1 MVVIEH
7 KLKNRDSSQPKNRLV
22 IAIMLNVL
30 IVVLQIFYG
39 FLSNSISLL
48 TDALHN
54 LQDVVSLIIALVAVV
69 VVQKLP
75 TKEMTFGFVRSE
87 ALAGF
92 VNSLFLMVAVFVILF
107 FAVSRLFNPQ
117 EIEGLYV
124 IIFGLIGFV
133 INFISAKIL
142 VNHHHHDHDD
152 HNHHED
158 LNIKAAYLHLLSDA
172 GISLGVFVGGL
183 LIYLYQIYWVDP
195 LFAIVFSLYIL
206 KENFSVMKK
215 SYKILMEA
223 VPEHLSLE
231 EILKD
236 LKAEFSQIKE
246 VHDIHVWSLSSKDI
260 YMSAHIVVD
269 ETTMREFDKLL
280 QQLENFFKQ
289 RGIDHITIQPETSCF
304 KCEIYH

>member
-1 MVVIEH
+1 MIVVEH
-7 KLKNRDSSQPKNRLV
+7 KLKNRDSSQSKNRLV
-22 IAIMLNVL
+22 VAILLNII
-30 IVVLQIFYG
+30 IVTLQILYG

-48 TDALHN
+48 TDAIHN
-54 LQDVVSLIIALVAVV
+54 LQDVVSLIVALIAVL

-92 VNSLFLMVAVFVILF
+92 VNSIFLMVAVFIVIF
-107 FAVSRLFNPQ
+107 FAINRLFNPQ
-117 EIEGLYV
+117 EIEGIYV
-124 IIFGLIGFV
+124 VVFGLFGFL
-133 INFISAKIL
+133 INFVSAKIL
-142 VNHHHHDHDD
+142 VHHHNQDEHHDND
-152 HNHHED
+152 HQD

-183 LIYLYQIYWVDP
+183 LIYLYQLYWVDP
-195 LFAIVFSLYIL
+195 IFAIIFSLYIL

-215 SYKILMEA
+215 SYRILMEA
-223 VPEHLSLE
+223 VPEHLSIE

-236 LKAEFSQIKE
+236 LQVEFKQIRE

-260 YMSAHIVVD
+260 YVSAHIVID
-269 ETTMREFDKLL
+269 EVTMREYDKLL
-280 QQLENFFKQ
+280 KQLELFFKQ
-289 RGIDHITIQPETSCF
+289 RGIEHITIQPETSCF

>member
-1 MVVIEH
+1 MIVVEH
-7 KLKNRDSSQPKNRLV
+7 KLKDRGGSQSKNRLV
-22 IAIMLNVL
+22 FAIILNIL

-39 FLSNSISLL
+39 LLSNSISLL

-54 LQDVVSLIIALVAVV
+54 LQDVVSLIIALFALV

-92 VNSLFLMVAVFVILF
+92 VNSIFLMIAI
-107 FAVSRLFNPQ
+107 FAVLLFALRRLFNPE
-117 EIEGLYV
+117 EIDGLYV
-124 IIFGLIGFV
+124 IVFGLVGFF
-133 INFISAKIL
+133 INFFSAKIL
-142 VNHHHHDHDD
+142 VHPHHHDNESHY
-152 HNHHED
+152 HED

-183 LIYLYQIYWVDP
+183 LMYFYKIYWVDP
-195 LFAIVFSLYIL
+195 VFAIIFSLYII

-223 VPEHLSLE
+223 VPEHLNLE
-231 EILKD
+231 DILKD
-236 LKAEFSQIKE
+236 LKTEFSQIKE
-246 VHDIHVWSLSSKDI
+246 VHDIHVWSLSSNDI

-269 ETTMREFDKLL
+269 QATIREYDELL
-280 QQLENFFKQ
+280 KQLELFFRKK
-289 RGIDHITIQPETSCF
+289 GIDHITIQPETGCF